1 MGSNQNWGPDWAEGF
16 PEEVTFVLKSWLLYL
31 HFPPLF
37 ALCLDS
43 TSVKGVIENS
53 NNSRSIKNE
62 FAWVF
67 LSIPVT
73 SGA

>member
-43 TSVKGVIENS
+43 TSVKGVIEN
-53 NNSRSIKNE
+53 
-62 FAWVF
+62 
-67 LSIPVT
+67 
-73 SGA
+73 